1 MSEATTEYKA
11 DRTGWPSG
19 AWDGEPDKLLWKH
32 KGFDC
37 MVVRNGLGALC
48 GYVGVQEG
56 HPWFGQDY
64 DNVKADAHGGLTY
77 SDFCQGHICHPGP
90 EKTYWL
96 GFDCAH
102 SGDQVPG
109 VMKYDGFSRRDDQ
122 YRDLAYVKQEVNR
135 LAEQAAEAAFPRLM
149 NFKEE

>member
-1 MSEATTEYKA
+1 MSEATTEHKV
-11 DRTGWPSG
+11 DRANWPKG
-19 AWDGEPDKLLWKH
+19 EWDGEPDKLLWKH

-37 MVVRNGLGALC
+37 MIVRNQMGALC

-64 DNVKADAHGGLTY
+64 SDVNADAHGGLTY
-77 SDFCQGHICHPGP
+77 GDYCQGHICHPGP

-102 SGDQVPG
+102 SGDIVPG
-109 VMKYDGFSRRDDQ
+109 MMKYGLDYGD
-122 YRDLAYVKQEVNR
+122 YRNLNYVKHEVNR
-135 LAEQAAEAAFPRLM
+135 LAEQADEATFPRLM